1 MTFDYI
7 HIFKLLR
14 AIISG
19 LFLMIFC
26 FFLMK
31 RGVSKEGL
39 IEIYIWAVILHSAI
53 VIAQNINPQ
62 IDDLFTWIS
71 GYSGVASRPT
81 GLTWSLNASL
91 IPSAFAI
98 FILLS
103 Q

>member
-62 IDDLFTWIS
+62 
-71 GYSGVASRPT
+71 T
-81 GLTWSLNASL
+81 GLTQTE
-91 IPSAFAI
+91 SA
-98 FILLS
+98 LLS
-103 Q
+103 PGEQLIKQRLRT